1 MIEFKLPDMS
11 CGGCAGS
18 VKRACAEVD
27 PQAQV
32 RIDVGAKRVEIE
44 SSESRAV
51 FEAALAEAGFPPAK
65 Q

>member
-27 PQAQV
+27 PQARVQV
-32 RIDVGAKRVEIE
+32 DVGSKRVEIE
-44 SSESRAV
+44 SSQSREAFES
-51 FEAALAEAGFPPAK
+51 ALAEAGFPPAK